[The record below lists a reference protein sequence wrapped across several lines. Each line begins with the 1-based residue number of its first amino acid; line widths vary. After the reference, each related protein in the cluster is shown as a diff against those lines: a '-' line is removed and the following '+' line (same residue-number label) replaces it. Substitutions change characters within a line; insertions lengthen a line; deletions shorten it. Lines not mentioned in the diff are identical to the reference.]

1 MRASKQQ
8 KDKYPIQNQ
17 KPGLG
22 GRLTIKQQKWVDAY
36 IENGGN
42 GCKAVID
49 AGYDTVSE
57 KSAQVIASQNLNK
70 PLIRMALEQAGY
82 QDCGLIK
89 ADEIKE
95 ARTQSEKGRRIS
107 SREDRAEFLTMIYED
122 NALPIRARL
131 KAVELLCKMY
141 GDFLERV
148 VIKDEEPVR
157 LPVINFVYTDDDE

>member
-1 MRASKQQ
+1 MI
-8 KDKYPIQNQ
+8 Y
-17 KPGLG
+17 G
-22 GRLTIKQQKWVDAY
+22 GSYFCLIVCLLISFSLLIVY
-36 IENGGN
+36 ILFILFINEESINN
-42 GCKAVID
+42 
-49 AGYDTVSE
+49 
-57 KSAQVIASQNLNK
+57 
-70 PLIRMALEQAGY
+70 
-82 QDCGLIK
+82 IK

-122 NALPIRARL
+122 SALPIRARL

-148 VIKDEEPVR
+148 VIKDEPVR

>member
-1 MRASKQQ
+1 MRDAKQQ
-8 KDKYPIQNQ
+8 KDKSPIQNQ

-22 GRLTIKQQKWVDAY
+22 GRLTIKQQKWVEAY
-36 IENGGN
+36 IEN

-57 KSAQVIASQNLNK
+57 RSAQVIASQNLNK
-70 PLIRMALEQAGY
+70 PLVRMALEQAGY

-148 VIKDEEPVR
+148 VIKEEPVKM
-157 LPVINFVYTDDDE
+157 PVINFVYTDDDE

>member
-1 MRASKQQ
+1 MRESEQQ

-36 IENGGN
+36 IKNGGN
-42 GCKAVID
+42 GSKAVIE

-57 KSAQVIASQNLNK
+57 RSAQVIASQNLEK

-89 ADEIKE
+89 ADDIKE
-95 ARTQSEKGRRIS
+95 ARSQSQKGRRIS
-107 SREDRAEFLTMIYED
+107 SREDRAEFLTEVYE
-122 NALPIRARL
+122 NNILPIGARL
-131 KAVELLCKMY
+131 KAVELLCKMH

-148 VIKDEEPVR
+148 IIKDEPVKM
-157 LPVINFVYTDDDE
+157 PVINFIFSDDDE

>member
-1 MRASKQQ
+1 MILRSM
-8 KDKYPIQNQ
+8 I
-17 KPGLG
+17 
-22 GRLTIKQQKWVDAY
+22 V
-36 IENGGN
+36 
-42 GCKAVID
+42 
-49 AGYDTVSE
+49 
-57 KSAQVIASQNLNK
+57 
-70 PLIRMALEQAGY
+70 
-82 QDCGLIK
+82 
-89 ADEIKE
+89 

-122 NALPIRARL
+122 NALPIRPRL

>member
-1 MRASKQQ
+1 MRASKEQ
-8 KDKYPIQNQ
+8 KDKYPIQTC
-17 KPGLG
+17 LG

-57 KSAQVIASQNLNK
+57 RSAQVIASQNLNK

-122 NALPIRARL
+122 SALPIRARL
-131 KAVELLCKMY
+131 KAVELLYKMY